1 MSVATRQKYPL
12 FVEAL
17 DCVGYCTDSSSAP
30 SLHSALACFPL
41 EIFHCQVAEHSDDEK
56 RREDVEFDGGTEIE
70 AVGERH
76 DETQR
81 LPQTIVGKRRL
92 RLAAEQRAV

>member
-1 MSVATRQKYPL
+1 MENTTHCYVRARCRSDVTGDVFIGRR
-12 FVEAL
+12 
-17 DCVGYCTDSSSAP
+17 P
-30 SLHSALACFPL
+30 SRFPV
-41 EIFHCQVAEHSDDEK
+41 EIFSGEIAKHCNYEK
-56 RREDVEFDGGTEIE
+56 RRENVEFDGGTEIE

-92 RLAAEQRAV
+92 RLATEQRAV